1 MKEKIDTDDI
11 LEHIYD
17 ELDSLRDGVDR
28 IEKFVGHAAVA
39 LMMRDE
45 GEKTGLLTK
54 THFLDVPD
62 VAIYTQH
69 CNITASPFMIRIQRR
84 H

>member
-17 ELDSLRDGVDR
+17 ELDCLRDGVDR
-28 IEKFVGHAAVA
+28 IEQFVGHVAVV

-45 GEKTGLLTK
+45 GEKK
-54 THFLDVPD
+54 K
-62 VAIYTQH
+62 
-69 CNITASPFMIRIQRR
+69 
-84 H
+84 